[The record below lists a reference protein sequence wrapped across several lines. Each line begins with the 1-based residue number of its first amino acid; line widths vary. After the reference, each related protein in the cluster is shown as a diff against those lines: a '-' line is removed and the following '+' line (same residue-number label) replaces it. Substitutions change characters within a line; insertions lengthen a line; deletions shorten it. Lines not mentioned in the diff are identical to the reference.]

1 MEPGYMVGS
10 NRWFRQV
17 GSVPASFN
25 RLVVYD
31 GAMLH
36 TGDILAPGRLSDDP
50 ATGRLT
56 FNGFFTCRRN
66 AA

>member
-1 MEPGYMVGS
+1 MQP
-10 NRWFRQV
+10 
-17 GSVPASFN
+17 PTIFN
-25 RLVVYD
+25 PRPRIDRVALDNGGHCFVID
-31 GAMLH
+31 GALLH
-36 TGDILAPGRLSDDP
+36 TGDILAPERLSNDP